1 MRDETTKGRYLCNDS
16 NGQLCKHL
24 RCSMTHI
31 KVSPAPA
38 SPASLASFALAN
50 GRLPTVKASKASKG
64 EGFSLAHDTP
74 AVKASPVKA
83 KGKKGKVRKGIP
95 GVQGAIKGETSADA
109 AGLINMSRGAE
120 TRFAPDAIVVE
131 AVSTTRVTAEQD
143 SMARARVALG
153 DARKAIALALG
164 GSEDGG
170 ARRRSAALDS
180 IVVAW
185 RSLAAAPSAP
195 SAWELLFWAASLG
208 SPSSVADAFA
218 RADLPPAA
226 SPTLAARPV
235 VKSFADFTASKRT
248 VGGASLADILA
259 ARAARIAG

>member
-1 MRDETTKGRYLCNDS
+1 
-16 NGQLCKHL
+16 
-24 RCSMTHI
+24 MTHI

-83 KGKKGKVRKGIP
+83 KGKKVRKGIP
-95 GVQGAIKGETSADA
+95 GVQGAIRGETSADA

-120 TRFAPDAIVVE
+120 TRFASGAVVVE
-131 AVSTTRVTAEQD
+131 AVSTGRVTAEQD
-143 SMARARVALG
+143 SMARARVALSN
-153 DARKAIALALG
+153 ARRAVALALG

-170 ARRRSAALDS
+170 ALRRSAALDS

-226 SPTLAARPV
+226 SPSLAARP

-259 ARAARIAG
+259 ARAARVAG

>member
-1 MRDETTKGRYLCNDS
+1 MS
-16 NGQLCKHL
+16 
-24 RCSMTHI
+24 HI

-50 GRLPTVKASKASKG
+50 GRLPSKEKG
-64 EGFSLAHDTP
+64 DGFTLAHDP

-83 KGKKGKVRKGIP
+83 KGKKVRKGIP
-95 GVQGAIKGETSADA
+95 GVQGAIRGETSADA

-120 TRFAPDAIVVE
+120 TRFASGAVVVE
-131 AVSTTRVTAEQD
+131 AVSTGRVTAEQD
-143 SMARARVALG
+143 SMARARVALSN
-153 DARKAIALALG
+153 ARRAVALALG

-170 ARRRSAALDS
+170 ALRRSAALDS

-259 ARAARIAG
+259 ARAARVAG